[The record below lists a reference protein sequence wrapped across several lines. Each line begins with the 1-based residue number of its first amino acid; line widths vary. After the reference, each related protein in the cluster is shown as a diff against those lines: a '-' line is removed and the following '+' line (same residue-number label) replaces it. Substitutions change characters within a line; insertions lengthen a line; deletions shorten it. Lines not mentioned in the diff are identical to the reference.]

1 MKRGYLFVVSLLLAL
16 FAAFC
21 FVSCGEAEKA
31 TETEIQPVVIEA
43 SGEVASNTTLLGV
56 MEELQRSGK
65 LSFSV
70 SDGMVVEI
78 NGVKNDTDYD
88 PCWMLYTSDTENSST
103 AWGSYEYKG
112 ETLGSANYG
121 AGDLMVKS
129 GYIYVWVYQ
138 SF

>member
-1 MKRGYLFVVSLLLAL
+1 MKRGYLFIVSVLLAL
-16 FAAFC
+16 VAAFC
-21 FVSCGEAEKA
+21 FVACGEEEKPA
-31 TETEIQPVVIEA
+31 ETEIQPVVIEVKGEIA
-43 SGEVASNTTLLGV
+43 SDTSLLDF
-56 MEELQRSGK
+56 MEELQNSGE

-88 PCWMLYTSDTENSST
+88 PCWMLYTSDAENAST
-103 AWGSYEYKG
+103 AWGSYEYNG

-121 AGDLMVKS
+121 AGELMVKS
-129 GYIYVWVYQ
+129 GCVYIWVYQ